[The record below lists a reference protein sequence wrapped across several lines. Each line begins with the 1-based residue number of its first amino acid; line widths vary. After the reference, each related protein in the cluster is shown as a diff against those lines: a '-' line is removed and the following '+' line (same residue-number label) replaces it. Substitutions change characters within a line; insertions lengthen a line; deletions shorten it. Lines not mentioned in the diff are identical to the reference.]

1 MTGTPDR
8 CRLRSPTRTRSRAI
22 QPPDPAD
29 LIVDRLG
36 PATRPS
42 PLGLSTVSGDR
53 IADYCPD
60 DARTLFDPSPS
71 GADGPSFEMAGPR
84 EQVFFDGPRSHAAI
98 VTCGGLSPGLN
109 NIIRALVRTL
119 RGPYG
124 VRNVTGFRF
133 GYAGLAKDADPP
145 PMNLDRAAVHHIDRQ
160 GGTILGSSRGP
171 VEAGEM
177 VDTLDR
183 LGVDLLFCIG
193 GDGTMRGAQAIYD
206 EVKARGRQLAVI
218 GLPKTI
224 DNDLPL
230 VERTFGFD
238 TAVGIACEALRAAA
252 IEAECAPRG
261 VGLVRLMGRHAGY
274 IAAAAA
280 LTTREVDLVLVP
292 ELSFALDGPKGV
304 YAWIR
309 EVLARQGRAVVVVA
323 EGAGQDHLEAAGE
336 ADPSGNRKLGDIG
349 VFLRDAMKAAFAD
362 DPINLKYID
371 PSYIIRAAPANTAD
385 ARLCGE
391 LAEDAVHAAMSGRTG
406 MVVGLW
412 NGQRTHVPLG
422 AVAGRTRRLDLDG
435 ALWRSVVQTTGQPKV
450 FEGE

>member
-1 MTGTPDR
+1 MGAAVDCAPSDR
-8 CRLRSPTRTRSRAI
+8 PRSRAI
-22 QPPDPAD
+22 NPPDPAD
-29 LIVDRLG
+29 LLVDRLG

-42 PLGLSTVSGDR
+42 PLGLSTVPGDL

-60 DARTLFDPSPS
+60 DARTLVDPSPL
-71 GADGPSFEMAGPR
+71 GAQGPAFELAGPR
-84 EQVFFDGPRSHAAI
+84 EKVYFDGPRTHAAI

-119 RGPYG
+119 RSGYG
-124 VRNVTGFRF
+124 VREVTGFRF
-133 GYAGLAKDADPP
+133 GYSGLARHPAHPP
-145 PMNLDRAAVHHIDRQ
+145 VSLDEAAVRHIDRQ

-171 VEAGEM
+171 VDPDEM
-177 VDTLDR
+177 ADTLDR
-183 LGVDLLFCIG
+183 LGVDVLFCIG
-193 GDGTMRGAQAIYD
+193 GDGTMRGAQAIY
-206 EVKARGRQLAVI
+206 EAVRRRGRQVSVI

-238 TAVGIACEALRAAA
+238 TAVGIACEALRAAS

-274 IAAAAA
+274 IAAAAT
-280 LTTREVDLVLVP
+280 LTTREVDIVLVP
-292 ELSFALDGPKGV
+292 ELPFELDGDRGV
-304 YAWIR
+304 VAWVG
-309 EVLARQGRAVVVVA
+309 EVLRRQGRAVVVVA
-323 EGAGQDHLEAAGE
+323 EGAGQDLLDTAG
-336 ADPSGNRKLGDIG
+336 ADASGNKKLGDIG
-349 VFLRDAMKAAFAD
+349 IFLRDRLRAAFSD

-412 NGQRTHVPLG
+412 NNRRTHVPLE
-422 AVAGRTRRLDLDG
+422 AVVGRTRRLDLDG
-435 ALWRSVVQTTGQPKV
+435 ALWRSVVQSTGQPKV
-450 FEGE
+450 FG

>member
-1 MTGTPDR
+1 M
-8 CRLRSPTRTRSRAI
+8 
-22 QPPDPAD
+22 
-29 LIVDRLG
+29 LG
-36 PATRPS
+36 
-42 PLGLSTVSGDR
+42 DH

-60 DARTLFDPSPS
+60 DARTLFDPSPQ
-71 GADGPSFEMAGPR
+71 GADGPAFELAGPR
-84 EQVFFDGPRSHAAI
+84 EKVFFDGPRTHAGI

-119 RGPYG
+119 RSGYG
-124 VRNVTGFRF
+124 VREVTGFRF
-133 GYAGLAKDADPP
+133 GYGGLAREPLSPP
-145 PMNLDRAAVHHIDRQ
+145 VALDSAAVRHIDRQ

-171 VEAGEM
+171 VDAEEM
-177 VDTLDR
+177 ADTLDR
-183 LGVDLLFCIG
+183 LGIDVMFCIG
-193 GDGTMRGAQAIYD
+193 GDGTMRGAQAVY
-206 EVKARGRQLAVI
+206 EAVTRRGRQVAVI

-238 TAVGIACEALRAAA
+238 TAVGIACDALRAAS

-292 ELSFALDGPKGV
+292 ELPFTLDGDNGV
-304 YAWIR
+304 VAWVDT
-309 EVLARQGRAVVVVA
+309 VLKRQGRAVVVVA
-323 EGAGQDHLEAAGE
+323 EGAGQELLDTGG
-336 ADPSGNRKLGDIG
+336 ADASGNKRLGDVG
-349 VFLRDAMKAAFAD
+349 LFLRDRLRAAFAD

-406 MVVGLW
+406 VVVGLW
-412 NGQRTHVPLG
+412 NNQRTHVPLS
-422 AVAGRTRRLDLDG
+422 AVVGRTRRLDLDG
-435 ALWRSVVQTTGQPKV
+435 ALWRSVVQATGQPKV
-450 FEGE
+450 FG

>member
-1 MTGTPDR
+1 MP
-8 CRLRSPTRTRSRAI
+8 RSHAI
-22 QPPDPAD
+22 KPPDPAD

-42 PLGLSTVSGDR
+42 PLGLSTVTGDH

-60 DARTLFDPSPS
+60 DARTLYDPSPA
-71 GADGPSFEMAGPR
+71 GGDGPSFELAGPR
-84 EQVFFDGPRSHAAI
+84 EHVFFDGPRSHAGI

-119 RGPYG
+119 RGSYG
-124 VRNVTGFRF
+124 VRQVTGFRF
-133 GYAGLAKDADPP
+133 GYAGLAKNPDHPP
-145 PMNLDRAAVHHIDRQ
+145 VTLDDEAVRHIDRQ

-171 VEAGEM
+171 VAPEEIA
-177 VDTLDR
+177 DTLDR
-183 LGVDLLFCIG
+183 LGIDLMFCIG
-193 GDGTMRGAQAIYD
+193 GDGTMRGAQGIY
-206 EVKARGRQLAVI
+206 EAVERRGRQVAII

-238 TAVGIACEALRAAA
+238 TAVGIACDALRAAA

-261 VGLVRLMGRHAGY
+261 VGLLRLMGRHAGY

-292 ELSFALDGPKGV
+292 ELPFALEGADGI
-304 YAWIR
+304 YAWVS
-309 EVLARQGRAVVVVA
+309 EVLERQGRAVIVVA
-323 EGAGQDHLEAAGE
+323 EGAGQDLLETAGTD
-336 ADPSGNRKLGDIG
+336 ASGNKRLGDIG
-349 VFLRDAMKAAFAD
+349 LFLRDGLRAAFANA
-362 DPINLKYID
+362 PINLKYID

-406 MVVGLW
+406 VVVGLW
-412 NGQRTHVPLG
+412 NGQRTHVPLA
-422 AVAGRTRRLDLDG
+422 AVVGRTRRLNLDG
-435 ALWRSVVQTTGQPKV
+435 AIWRSVVQATGQPKV
-450 FEGE
+450 FG

>member
-1 MTGTPDR
+1 MP
-8 CRLRSPTRTRSRAI
+8 
-22 QPPDPAD
+22 
-29 LIVDRLG
+29 
-36 PATRPS
+36 
-42 PLGLSTVSGDR
+42 GDC
-53 IADYCPD
+53 IADYVAD
-60 DARTLFDPSPS
+60 SARTLFDPSPE
-71 GADGPSFEMAGPR
+71 GADGPAFEVAGPR
-84 EQVFFDGPRSHAAI
+84 ETVFFDGPRTHAAI

-119 RGPYG
+119 KGAYG
-124 VRNVTGFRF
+124 VREVTGFRY
-133 GYAGLAKDADPP
+133 GYAGLARRPAHPPVTLDAD
-145 PMNLDRAAVHHIDRQ
+145 AVRHIDRQ

-171 VEAGEM
+171 VDPEEM

-183 LGVDLLFCIG
+183 LGVDVLFCIG
-193 GDGTMRGAQAIYD
+193 GDGTMRGARSIY
-206 EVKARGRQLAVI
+206 EVIRDRGRQIAVI

-292 ELSFALDGPKGV
+292 ELRFGLEGVVSWVGEAL
-304 YAWIR
+304 
-309 EVLARQGRAVVVVA
+309 ERQGRAVVVVA
-323 EGAGQDHLEAAGE
+323 EGAGQDLLEADG
-336 ADPSGNRKLGDIG
+336 ADASGNKKLGDIG
-349 VFLRDAMKAAFAD
+349 VFLRDRLRAAFAD

-391 LAEDAVHAAMSGRTG
+391 LAEDAVHAAMAGRTG
-406 MVVGLW
+406 MVIGLW
-412 NGQRTHVPLG
+412 SGRRTHVPLA
-422 AVAGRTRRLDLDG
+422 AVVGRSRRLDLDG
-435 ALWRSVVQTTGQPKV
+435 ALWRSVVQATGQPKIV
-450 FEGE
+450 E